1 MGDVIVRN
9 VKARRDYEII
19 ETLEAGIALKGSEV
33 KSLRDRRANIDEAF
47 ARVQNGEIYL
57 LNAHISEYG
66 HANLFNHDPRAPRK
80 LLLHKSEIRRLASYA
95 QQKGYALIPL
105 SLYWKNGLV
114 KVELAIAKGRRKYD
128 KREELKRRELDRQ
141 MRRALM
147 HRLKNA

>member
-9 VKARRDYEII
+9 AKARRDYEIL

-33 KSLRDRRANIDEAF
+33 KSL
-47 ARVQNGEIYL
+47 
-57 LNAHISEYG
+57 
-66 HANLFNHDPRAPRK
+66 
-80 LLLHKSEIRRLASYA
+80 
-95 QQKGYALIPL
+95 
-105 SLYWKNGLV
+105 
-114 KVELAIAKGRRKYD
+114 RKYD